1 MKKVLIILS
10 CLILTGCN
18 VKYNVLID
26 DGLKVSE
33 NIMVEGDEEL
43 YDTYYKTSRNKV
55 LKNFLDMYNSDLEQ
69 NGYSYELVKG
79 EYPHIKINK
88 DYNNIGDYLD
98 NSKMF
103 NGYFDKINYNKDG
116 NIIKIET
123 QGFNPNISDDPGRFY
138 VSDLDIAIKCFYKVT
153 NHNASEV
160 DEKTNTYHFILKSD
174 TEDFKI
180 LLEFDSSRKFN
191 PYLKTILTIFVS
203 LLIIVLVWI
212 IVYFLN
218 RKKKI

>member
-1 MKKVLIILS
+1 MKKFLLILI
-10 CLILTGCN
+10 CLIMTGCN
-18 VKYNVLID
+18 VKYNVNID
-26 DGLKVSE
+26 EGLKVSE
-33 NIMVEGDEEL
+33 NIIVEGDDEL

-55 LKNFLDMYNSDLEQ
+55 LKNFLDMYNNDLEQ
-69 NGYSYELVKG
+69 NGYKYELVKG
-79 EYPHIKINK
+79 EYPYIKINK
-88 DYNNIGDYLD
+88 NYNNVLEYLD

-103 NGYFDKINYNKDG
+103 NGYFDKINYNENG

-123 QGFNPNISDDPGRFY
+123 EGFNPNISDDPERFY
-138 VSDLDIAIKCFYKVT
+138 VHNVDIAIKCSYKVL
-153 NHNASEV
+153 NHNASRV
-160 DEKTNTYHFILKSD
+160 DEKTNTYHYILENG

-191 PYLKTILTIFVS
+191 PYLKTIITIIIS

-212 IVYFLN
+212 IIYFLN